1 LRGDQK
7 LFIFA
12 VTLLVTLVL
21 LTLLCVFISKKLRKR
36 LTRRSKQWWLII
48 HVLSVI
54 IYFGGIF
61 GQLLV
66 TSSMT
71 FFSDQ
76 SQIYVGILFISYFDH
91 YLTIPGALASLFTGI
106 WLALRTHWGGLTKY
120 YWVLTKWIG
129 NMLAI
134 LLGSSITGN
143 VVYNLFPKILSSDL
157 HPFQNPL
164 YFQSRRMLFG
174 GISISFILLAF
185 LVIISYI
192 KPWGK
197 RKVN

>member
-1 LRGDQK
+1 MVAYRSCSLCHY
-7 LFIFA
+7 LF
-12 VTLLVTLVL
+12 
-21 LTLLCVFISKKLRKR
+21 
-36 LTRRSKQWWLII
+36 QW
-48 HVLSVI
+48 
-54 IYFGGIF
+54 YF

-66 TSSMT
+66 TVAMT
-71 FFSDQ
+71 FFSEKA
-76 SQIYVGILFISYFDH
+76 QIYVEILLISSFDH

-120 YWVLTKWIG
+120 YWVLVKWIG
-129 NMLAI
+129 NMCAI

-157 HPFQNPL
+157 QPLQNPL
-164 YFQSRRMLFG
+164 YFQSRQMLFI
-174 GISISFILLAF
+174 GIGISFILLGS

-197 RKVN
+197 RKGAG

>member
-1 LRGDQK
+1 MFV
-7 LFIFA
+7 FIF
-12 VTLLVTLVL
+12 TLLATLLL
-21 LTLLCVFISKKLRKR
+21 LTLLCVFISKRLSKKLTRKR
-36 LTRRSKQWWLII
+36 KQWWLIA

-54 IYFGGIF
+54 IYFSGIF

-66 TSSMT
+66 TVAMT
-71 FFSDQ
+71 FFSEKA
-76 SQIYVGILFISYFDH
+76 QIYVGILLISSFDH

-120 YWVLTKWIG
+120 YWVLVKWIG
-129 NMLAI
+129 NMCAI

-157 HPFQNPL
+157 QPLQNPL
-164 YFQSRRMLFG
+164 YFQSRQMLFI
-174 GISISFILLAF
+174 GIGISFILLGS

-192 KPWGK
+192 KPLGK
-197 RKVN
+197 RKGAG

>member
-1 LRGDQK
+1 MRGDQK

-21 LTLLCVFISKKLRKR
+21 LTLLCVFISKKLLKK

-48 HVLSVI
+48 HALSVI

-66 TSSMT
+66 TSSMA

-106 WLALRTHWGGLTKY
+106 WLALRTQWGGLTKY

-157 HPFQNPL
+157 HPLQNPL
-164 YFQSRRMLFG
+164 YFQSRRMLFW

>member
-1 LRGDQK
+1 M
-7 LFIFA
+7 
-12 VTLLVTLVL
+12 
-21 LTLLCVFISKKLRKR
+21 FISKKLRKR

>member
-1 LRGDQK
+1 MFV
-7 LFIFA
+7 FIF
-12 VTLLVTLVL
+12 TLLATLLL
-21 LTLLCVFISKKLRKR
+21 LTLLCVFISKKLSKR
-36 LTRRSKQWWLII
+36 LTRKGKQWWLIA
-48 HVLSVI
+48 HVLSII
-54 IYFGGIF
+54 IYFSGIF

-66 TSSMT
+66 TVSMT
-71 FFSDQ
+71 FFSEKA
-76 SQIYVGILFISYFDH
+76 QIYVGILFISSFDH

-120 YWVLTKWIG
+120 YWVLVKWIG
-129 NMLAI
+129 NMCAI

-157 HPFQNPL
+157 HPLQNPL
-164 YFQSRRMLFG
+164 YFQSQQMLFM
-174 GISISFILLAF
+174 GIGISFILLAF

-197 RKVN
+197 RKVI